1 MPYKSNRM
9 HIYLYFVAGSREPV
23 SVPESES
30 QLELKL
36 PLQPGHTSCLG
47 KYRSTFVCG
56 YAHVYVVLV
65 SACLHVCVELKKY
78 DILSVKQ
85 ALCQTNSHWLSY
97 KRGIA
102 TLSCLPA
109 TPTSLQLQSLPARCS
124 LPQPIPS
131 PIAMPE

>member
-1 MPYKSNRM
+1 M
-9 HIYLYFVAGSREPV
+9 L
-23 SVPESES
+23 VPESES
-30 QLELKL
+30 QLCRTKAAAAAGPHEL
-36 PLQPGHTSCLG
+36 PWQIPMHICVTMHMCM
-47 KYRSTFVCG
+47 Y
-56 YAHVYVVLV
+56 VLV

-109 TPTSLQLQSLPARCS
+109 TPISLQSLQSLPHLRPHRHAR
-124 LPQPIPS
+124 IG
-131 PIAMPE
+131 I